1 MPFLSASPPDVELT
15 GASQTPMPPEVRW
28 ALRCLWLS
36 LTISLASVSFLLRGF
51 FGKQEQSIFLLIVL
65 FLPFVWAMFSA
76 FLNIMIAYRKNW
88 ARIIQL
94 GLTTAILVYQIAY
107 LPRPTDSFAIK
118 VVVVHGLDWIAMYF
132 LFLSAGRHWFGRRSL
147 SKDEK

>member
-1 MPFLSASPPDVELT
+1 MPILSASSPDVELT

-28 ALRCLWLS
+28 ALGCLWLS
-36 LTISLASVSFLLRGF
+36 LTISFASVSFLLRGL

-65 FLPFVWAMFSA
+65 FLPFVWAMISA

-94 GLTTAILVYQIAY
+94 GLTAAILVYQIAY
-107 LPRPTDSFAIK
+107 FPRPTDSFAIK

-132 LFLSAGRHWFGRRSL
+132 LFVSAGRHWFDQRSP